1 MEDFNLILKELIKRE
16 EFNSNITDS
25 LKQEFEKTAES
36 YVQKGNL
43 LDATKVFAITKNK
56 EKLIQVAELCL
67 KENKPYDAYSG
78 FYYADDAEGLN
89 KLGYIFLNLPDLNA
103 ALKCFKKSNNSE
115 MILFIE
121 SNFS

>member
-1 MEDFNLILKELIKRE
+1 MSERFRLIEHPNGTNMYRIHPAGNSDNDFAFFGFRIFFIFLKELIKRE

-56 EKLIQVAELCL
+56 EKLGGNTLLTISQLIV
-67 KENKPYDAYSG
+67 K
-78 FYYADDAEGLN
+78 
-89 KLGYIFLNLPDLNA
+89 A
-103 ALKCFKKSNNSE
+103 AAVSQK
-115 MILFIE
+115 MPLFP
-121 SNFS
+121 NRLV